1 MARYNSV
8 EINGIHLTK
17 TGLDGGVPCKVDV
30 TNLVSLR
37 PANARINSGEAIDGT
52 PLQQFRSMKGKPFEM
67 TIAVS
72 QQDVFEDIIDAIDTQ
87 DALDPNGHNLVI
99 EGHTGNF
106 DLDCVLDEITAPG
119 TFRNGLINEI
129 RLAWRIHTINA
140 ITAGS

>member
-8 EINGIHLTK
+8 EIDGVFLTK
-17 TGLDGGVPCKVDV
+17 TGLDGGTPCKVDV
-30 TNLVSLR
+30 TGLVALR
-37 PANARINSGEAIDGT
+37 PANARINAGQAIDGT
-52 PLQQFRSMKGKPFEM
+52 PLQQFRSMKGKPIEM

-72 QQDVFEDIIDAIDTQ
+72 HEDVFEDIIDAIDTQ
-87 DALDPNGHNLVI
+87 DAADPNAHNLVI

-106 DLDCVLDEITAPG
+106 DLDCVLDEINAPG

-129 RLAWRIHTINA
+129 RLAFRVHTINS